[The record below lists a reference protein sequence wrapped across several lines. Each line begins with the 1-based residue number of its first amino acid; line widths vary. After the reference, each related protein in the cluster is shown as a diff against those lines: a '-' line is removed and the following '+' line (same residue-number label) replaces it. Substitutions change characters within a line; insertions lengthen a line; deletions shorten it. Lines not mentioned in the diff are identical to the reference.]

1 MSGEKKT
8 KKSGAAKVVPSV
20 RIKDFAV
27 ILAPVVTEKSA
38 MAAGNG
44 AVGLGKRYVFKVDPR
59 ATKVDIRAA
68 IENVF
73 KVKVAKV
80 NTLNYMGKV
89 KRTGGSVGRRASFKK
104 AYVTLHDGHSISVV
118 EGV

>member
-1 MSGEKKT
+1 MSGNKKT
-8 KKSGAAKVVPSV
+8 NKASKVTVETGPRV
-20 RIKDFAV
+20 KDFA
-27 ILAPVVTEKSA
+27 IIQCPVVTEKSA
-38 MAAGNG
+38 LTAGDG
-44 AVGLGKRYVFKVDPR
+44 AVGAGKRYVFKVHPG
-59 ATKVDIRAA
+59 ATKIDIRTA

-89 KRTGGSVGRRASFKK
+89 KRTARSVGRRAGFKK
-104 AYVTLHDGHSISVV
+104 AYVTLQDGHSISVV